1 MDVKFEDMKKAIFT
15 LFVLFSTAYAVFA
28 GSRAD
33 TLKVM
38 SYNLRFGELASMK
51 QIGEYIAGE
60 SPDLVA
66 LQECDWDT
74 RRTRAPHQH
83 GVKFVNELAYWSG
96 MFGLYGKSINYA
108 GGYYGIGLLSR
119 YPILRSER
127 VLLPN
132 DGKTEQRSM
141 LIADIELPSGRI
153 LTFVCTHL
161 EVKTSKMR
169 QEQVRF
175 INKYLKGVRN
185 QILLCGDMNAEPSSE
200 EMMMLAK
207 DWANLTDTQLT
218 YSTMKPQTKIDY
230 IWSKPS
236 SKVVLLSTRCPP
248 MPSAPRYYMGSI
260 RYDSSR

>member
-1 MDVKFEDMKKAIFT
+1 MKRLIISIFI
-15 LFVLFSTAYAVFA
+15 LIVTAVSVIAA
-28 GSRAD
+28 EKPD
-33 TLKVM
+33 TLKIM
-38 SYNLRFGELASMK
+38 TYNLRFGELATMK
-51 QIGEYIAGE
+51 EIGQYIASE
-60 SPDLVA
+60 APDIVA
-66 LQECDWDT
+66 LQECDWAT
-74 RRTRAPHQH
+74 SRKRAPHQN
-83 GVKFVNELAYWSG
+83 GVKFMNELAYWSG

-108 GGYYGIGLLSR
+108 GGYYGIGMLSR

-141 LIADIELPSGRI
+141 LIADIELPSGRVV
-153 LTFVCTHL
+153 TFVCTHL
-161 EVKTSKMR
+161 EVKTAKMR

-218 YSTMKPQTKIDY
+218 YSTMKPQAKIDY

-236 SKVVLLSTRCPP
+236 SKVVLLSTRVCKDVKLSDHFPVL
-248 MPSAPRYYMGSI
+248 SEI
-260 RYDSSR
+260 VIK

>member
-1 MDVKFEDMKKAIFT
+1 MRYLKKILVSFFALI
-15 LFVLFSTAYAVFA
+15 SCTAALA
-28 GSRAD
+28 GNPKD
-33 TLKVM
+33 TLTVM
-38 SYNLRFGELASMK
+38 TYNLRFGELATMK
-51 QIGEYIAGE
+51 QIGQYIASEG
-60 SPDLVA
+60 PDLVA

-185 QILLCGDMNAEPSSE
+185 QILLCGDMNAEPSSK

-236 SKVVLLSTRCPP
+236 SKVVLLSTRVCKDVKLSDHFPVL
-248 MPSAPRYYMGSI
+248 SEI
-260 RYDSSR
+260 VIK